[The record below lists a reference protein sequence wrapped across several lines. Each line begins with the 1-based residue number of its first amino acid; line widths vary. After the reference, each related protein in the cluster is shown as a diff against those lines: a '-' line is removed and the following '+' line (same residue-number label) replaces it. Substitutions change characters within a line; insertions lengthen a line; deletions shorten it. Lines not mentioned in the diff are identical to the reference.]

1 MIMKRC
7 IYNKEAK
14 ALDDMLK
21 VMIDGYQPHVEE
33 LEVDEDSKKRL
44 SLLVQKGFVCQVK
57 DVYYTP
63 QYMITSSGKMFYQ
76 SGGFTKEVLYA
87 KLNRLQLWF
96 TIITFIIAVWSFIRT
111 F

>member
-1 MIMKRC
+1 MINYL
-7 IYNKEAK
+7 YNKEAI
-14 ALDDMLK
+14 ALDKMLA
-21 VMIDGYQPHVEE
+21 VMIDGSKPHVEE
-33 LEVDEDSKKRL
+33 LEVDEASKKRL
-44 SLLVQKGFVCQVK
+44 ALLVQKGLVCRV
-57 DVYYTP
+57 DELYYTP
-63 QYMITSSGKMFYQ
+63 QYMITSAGKMFYQ